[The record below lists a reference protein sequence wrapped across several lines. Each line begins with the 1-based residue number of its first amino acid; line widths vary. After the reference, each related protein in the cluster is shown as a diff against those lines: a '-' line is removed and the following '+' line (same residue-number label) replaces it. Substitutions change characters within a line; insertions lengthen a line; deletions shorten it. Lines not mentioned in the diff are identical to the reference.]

1 MFEPSDAGARIYLGR
16 RLRLRQSF
24 FPAEDWLVN

>member
-1 MFEPSDAGARIYLGR
+1 MQERGIYLGR